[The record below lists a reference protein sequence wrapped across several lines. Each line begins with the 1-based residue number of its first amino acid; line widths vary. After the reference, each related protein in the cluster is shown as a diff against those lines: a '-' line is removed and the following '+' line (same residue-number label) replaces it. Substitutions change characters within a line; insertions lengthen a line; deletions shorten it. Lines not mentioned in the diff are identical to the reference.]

1 MWTFT
6 LLSHSHQHHSWARCQ
21 CGFAGHCAAWCRFQC
36 GDPGA
41 GDGAAGARQRTPLA
55 QLKNLRLGGPQPGGA
70 GAQPAA
76 AKAGGGD
83 ASGRTRAMEL
93 GAKTFQDFKERR
105 QRNRRATRGCFITGT
120 LGLRC
125 GMRAQAPS
133 ANRKA
138 AAGAA
143 GAPLTCQIRA
153 ASRSL

>member
-1 MWTFT
+1 
-6 LLSHSHQHHSWARCQ
+6 
-21 CGFAGHCAAWCRFQC
+21 
-36 GDPGA
+36 
-41 GDGAAGARQRTPLA
+41 
-55 QLKNLRLGGPQPGGA
+55 
-70 GAQPAA
+70 
-76 AKAGGGD
+76 
-83 ASGRTRAMEL
+83 MEL